1 MQATDADTAAARR
14 PDRTP
19 AGPTKLSRGS
29 WGGALKRT
37 LKELARIV
45 QQACDA
51 TGGRGDGVLSVS
63 GRRSGR

>member
-1 MQATDADTAAARR
+1 MQATDADTTAARR

-37 LKELARIV
+37 LKELGR
-45 QQACDA
+45 A
-51 TGGRGDGVLSVS
+51 TSPTGQ
-63 GRRSGR
+63 